1 MQSQGAIRNCFAG
14 VLRSAELAL
23 DANGDPCKDHDESVR
38 SRSQTTKVALAGCAD
53 LKSRGMCKHSK
64 VGEMSKKL
72 CPTTCGVCVPFG
84 EATKPVPAV
93 VTAESLTKTAENEKE
108 GPMQCLSDA
117 LWKHRMKTNGCD
129 RWAKTGMA
137 TKCPS
142 ACLDVLRSFPRT
154 CAVQTKL
161 ASAMVVGKVSTMANK
176 CAGKLAPISAEPY
189 KPVTTPS
196 EPLTTGTDTGTSTG
210 SPVKKLWKPVIK
222 RKMKVTSTPVDTA
235 ELKHEQSDAI
245 ARAKQEQAKAER
257 KAAEAKAHL
266 QAAKALEAEATSKQ
280 HLEAAKALEAEATAS
295 SDAPITAATDAPVT
309 PAPKEGDEPLT
320 DAPVPPVKKEKTIE
334 FKESPMTMP
343 VPGNLGVVAVHGM
356 KMEPSEGGVP
366 SMEVHLQHLLV

>member
-1 MQSQGAIRNCFAG
+1 
-14 VLRSAELAL
+14 
-23 DANGDPCKDHDESVR
+23 
-38 SRSQTTKVALAGCAD
+38 
-53 LKSRGMCKHSK
+53 
-64 VGEMSKKL
+64 
-72 CPTTCGVCVPFG
+72 
-84 EATKPVPAV
+84 
-93 VTAESLTKTAENEKE
+93 
-108 GPMQCLSDA
+108 
-117 LWKHRMKTNGCD
+117 
-129 RWAKTGMA
+129 MA

-196 EPLTTGTDTGTSTG
+196 EPLTNGTDTGTSTG

-334 FKESPMTMP
+334 FKESPMMMP

-366 SMEVHLQHLLV
+366 SMEVHLQPSACLITGSHCRWLLIAPDTVRSTASGSSPDSSWPTCRWRQRESTRSPSRANSTSPPAPYEPLAATLVSALSNNVCVYGSRKRARSLLRWPTRRWWCSRDQ